1 MTVLYASLSSTGHM
15 LTGIANEPLIICERI
30 KGLLIH
36 DQEEIW
42 AIPPLLFQEN
52 LHADIRKE
60 SPKQEISYSE
70 IIVSYGLFYVG
81 LTVCSILFN
90 DAGY

>member
-1 MTVLYASLSSTGHM
+1 M

-60 SPKQEISYSE
+60 SLK
-70 IIVSYGLFYVG
+70 
-81 LTVCSILFN
+81 
-90 DAGY
+90 

>member
-1 MTVLYASLSSTGHM
+1 MVFTWNAVHDWLYCTPLSAPQDM

-42 AIPPLLFQEN
+42 AILPLLFQEN

-60 SPKQEISYSE
+60 SLK
-70 IIVSYGLFYVG
+70 
-81 LTVCSILFN
+81 
-90 DAGY
+90 